1 MMVMD
6 ICFFIGII
14 LSTRHHWEE
23 AEEESHY
30 FLSLMFNLWWVLSI
44 KHVCSLPKQVQWNQS
59 LSRSNRINLLSA
71 STDGKILNWAMDGK
85 GQLVLQDGFALVV
98 QQMPRNVK
106 LKASSLCNVIRCWNW
121 VWRSPK
127 AGRLL
132 LPRLKFG
139 NHRSRISSEFYLD
152 NLAASF
158 SVIPMETRLLVHNQM
173 LADTCRLENHCITF
187 LPRVLRSAFV
197 DLH

>member
-1 MMVMD
+1 M
-6 ICFFIGII
+6 
-14 LSTRHHWEE
+14 
-23 AEEESHY
+23 
-30 FLSLMFNLWWVLSI
+30 WWVLSI

-158 SVIPMETRLLVHNQM
+158 SVIPMETRLLVHNQSQDACWY
-173 LADTCRLENHCITF
+173 LASRKSLHCFFTSCAQICICRSTLVF
-187 LPRVLRSAFV
+187 GLKFR
-197 DLH
+197 DLIIMSRDIIHLTWDNPTG